1 MSEGKRIKYLRE
13 EILDISQEEFAAK
26 IYRVKSTISLIEN
39 EKNPLS
45 PSLRQ
50 SICQTFNVRE
60 EWLKDGDGEM
70 FNNKTYENFLDRKS
84 LFEIIPNSGQENSP
98 NEFVEIPRFSDKIS
112 AGGGLIPIND
122 VEIKVAF
129 RKDWIRRKGDPEK
142 MSLISVSGD
151 SMYPTLMAGDLVLI
165 NHSQNHLDPQGG
177 LYAIALGDQILIKRL
192 QTLYPS
198 GKVRITSD
206 NEKYDSFDL
215 ARDEVKING
224 RVIWFGREL

>member
-1 MSEGKRIKYLRE
+1 MIPSWSFAH
-13 EILDISQEEFAAK
+13 ILILLWV
-26 IYRVKSTISLIEN
+26 IIEQL
-39 EKNPLS
+39 PHLCTC
-45 PSLRQ
+45 PILPDQ
-50 SICQTFNVRE
+50 
-60 EWLKDGDGEM
+60 
-70 FNNKTYENFLDRKS
+70 
-84 LFEIIPNSGQENSP
+84 LFETIPNYPGEVVTS

-165 NHSQNHLDPQGG
+165 NHNQNHLDPQGG
-177 LYAIALGDQILIKRL
+177 LYAIALGDVILIKRL
-192 QTLYPS
+192 QMLYPS

-206 NEKYDSFDL
+206 NQKYDSFDL
-215 ARDEVKING
+215 LQEDVKING

>member
-1 MSEGKRIKYLRE
+1 MSEGKRIKELRE
-13 EILDISQEEFAAK
+13 KILDINQEAFGAK
-26 IYRVKSTISLIEN
+26 IHRVKSTISQIEN
-39 EKNPLS
+39 DKYPIE

-50 SICQTFNVRE
+50 SICHVFNVRE
-60 EWLKDGDGEM
+60 EWLLDGTGEM
-70 FNNKTYENFLDRKS
+70 FLDKQDS
-84 LFEIIPNSGQENSP
+84 KGVFEIIPNYPGDTAIDDK
-98 NEFVEIPRFSDKIS
+98 FVNIPRFSDKIS

-129 RKDWIRRKGDPEK
+129 RRDWIQRKGDPEK

-165 NHSQNHLDPQGG
+165 NHGQNHLDPQGG
-177 LYAIALGDQILIKRL
+177 LYAIALGDVILIKRL
-192 QTLYPS
+192 QMLYPS

-215 ARDEVKING
+215 LQEEVKING